1 MEFCQGESI
10 TLCADSSY
18 VSCLW
23 NTGSTTPCIEV
34 FESGDYW
41 VMCLDSLGNIDS
53 LNVDSSIT
61 VVVHDPQP
69 TLYQIDFT
77 VFLGEPW
84 ESYQWFFNG
93 ESIIWATD
101 SSFTPNESGNYY
113 ALITDSFGCTA
124 STDTF
129 ECQIHGGCGVPMSI
143 AKKDRLEF
151 NISPN
156 LANYFL
162 RLSVQAIRPKTYD
175 LLIIDITGRV
185 VHSQT
190 FTSGGQNDITI
201 DVSRWPNGI
210 YLVSLSNDNG
220 KRHTERIVVQH

>member
-113 ALITDSFGCTA
+113 ALITDSFGCIA

-129 ECQIHGGCGVPMSI
+129 ECQIHGGCGVPMDIGEQKEFELNLFPNPANDLMILDI
-143 AKKDRLEF
+143 A
-151 NISPN
+151 
-156 LANYFL
+156 
-162 RLSVQAIRPKTYD
+162 VQKTD
-175 LLIIDITGRV
+175 QMELLIMDILGRP
-185 VHSQT
+185 VHQQILKQVKKS
-190 FTSGGQNDITI
+190 ITV
-201 DVSRWPNGI
+201 DVIKWPNGI
-210 YLVSLSNDNG
+210 YLVSLGNENG